1 MIFFLFDDI
10 YAYQSKAISIMLLLN
25 NIRTQ

>member
-10 YAYQSKAISIMLLLN
+10 YAYQSKAISI
-25 NIRTQ
+25 ISYVVAK